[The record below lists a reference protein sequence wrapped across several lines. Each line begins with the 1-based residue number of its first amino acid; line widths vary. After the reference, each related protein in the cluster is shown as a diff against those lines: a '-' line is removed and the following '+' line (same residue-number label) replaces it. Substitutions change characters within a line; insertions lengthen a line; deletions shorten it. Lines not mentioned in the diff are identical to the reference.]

1 MVEDTICTGC
11 LGWFQSDHTVLSRN
25 FLLDEC
31 VVVPI
36 KILHLFLILL
46 LLRIVDRQKLHEVVG
61 WVGELGNGSLDVLE
75 ILDGLLGVTLVD
87 DVTVSHENEAIEEEE
102 GLGGGRVD
110 RAHNCFTLLTGEF
123 L

>member
-1 MVEDTICTGC
+1 MIVYVES
-11 LGWFQSDHTVLSRN
+11 FH
-25 FLLDEC
+25 LLY
-31 VVVPI
+31 V
-36 KILHLFLILL
+36 FL
-46 LLRIVDRQKLHEVVG
+46 LLRVVDREGFHEVVG
-61 WVGELGNGSLDVLE
+61 WVGELGNGSLNVLE